1 MASWGVWMKPALATP
16 GRAVPAAS
24 DQRWRRLLLAIE
36 ADELGGAAG
45 VARTQ
50 RRALPKEEKSAFEAF
65 FHAHERDIFT
75 YLWRMTSDEQ
85 AAYDLAQETF
95 LRAWQ
100 HFAVICDYERPG
112 GWLFRVAT
120 HLALNHLR
128 SRTTSLGAAVSLD
141 AAGAAHHGLPLAS
154 AHADPG
160 AQVAD
165 TDSVRRVLL
174 ALAPRQ
180 RAALVLREIYDLP
193 YGEVAT
199 ALGISAGAAKTLL
212 WRARD
217 EFRERYANEAR

>member
-1 MASWGVWMKPALATP
+1 MEPTYATP
-16 GRAVPAAS
+16 GRAISAAR
-24 DQRWRRLLLAIE
+24 DQRWRRLLLTIE
-36 ADELGGAAG
+36 ADELGGAAKK
-45 VARTQ
+45 AAHATHRT
-50 RRALPKEEKSAFEAF
+50 LPQGEKSAFEAF
-65 FHAHERDIFT
+65 FRAHERDIFT

-100 HFAVICDYERPG
+100 RFAVIREYERPG

-141 AAGAAHHGLPLAS
+141 AVGAARHGLPLAS

-165 TDSVRRVLL
+165 ADAVRRALL
-174 ALAPRQ
+174 ALTSRQ
-180 RAALVLREIYDLP
+180 RAALVLREIYGLP
-193 YGEVAT
+193 HGEVAT

-217 EFRERYANEAR
+217 EFRERYAKEAR